1 MFRFEDPIYL
11 YLLVLIPILALIR
24 FVSYR
29 NQRKRLRQFGD
40 PELLKQLMPD
50 VSRFRPLVKF
60 WVLLGAL
67 ALLIVMLA
75 RPQLG
80 TKISNEK
87 RVGIETI
94 IAMDISNSMLAED
107 VVPSR
112 LDRSKMM
119 VENLVDHFTN
129 DKIGLIVF
137 AGDAFVQLPIT
148 SDYVSAKMFLSSISP
163 SMMASQGTDIA
174 RAIEMATHSFTQEEG
189 IGKAIIVI
197 TDGEDHEGGAL
208 EAAKAAKDEGM
219 RVYVLGVGSVNGAP
233 IPVSGTGDY
242 MKDNTGNTVMSALN
256 EDMCKQVAQAG
267 GGAYIHVENNSAA
280 QQQLDN
286 ELDKLA
292 KKETTTAVYSEF
304 DEQFQAVGILVLL
317 LLIVEI
323 CILDRRNPL
332 IKRLSLFKRKG
343 VSNQESVVR
352 SKMLMILFFLLTP
365 ISYLLFPDSCLQT
378 PVSAQTDRQYIRQ
391 GNKLFRSG
399 DYPNAE
405 VSYRKAIEK
414 NPKNPQAVFNLGNAL
429 MAQKKDSAAVMQFDS
444 ATKLETNPL
453 RKAKAYH
460 NVGVICQSHKMY
472 GEAIEAYKSAL
483 RLNPADDET
492 RYNLVLCKHQQKK
505 QQQNQQQ
512 NQQGN
517 NDQKQDD
524 KKDQQN
530 KDQQKDK
537 QEDKKQQE
545 QPKPQMSKENA
556 EQLLNAAIQ
565 NEKQT
570 QDKLNKAQ
578 QQPQRRTT
586 LKNW

>member
-365 ISYLLFPDSCLQT
+365 ISYLFFPDSCLLT